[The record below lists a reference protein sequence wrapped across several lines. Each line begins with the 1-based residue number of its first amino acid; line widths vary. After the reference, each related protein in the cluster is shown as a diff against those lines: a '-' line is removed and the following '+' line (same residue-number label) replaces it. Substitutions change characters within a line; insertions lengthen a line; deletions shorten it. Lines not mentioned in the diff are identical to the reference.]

1 MKGLIPFIGDA
12 LGAAL
17 AVELV
22 RTASRAELP
31 TRILIMMYLN
41 VVADFFVSIAVT
53 KPLLSPRR

>member
-1 MKGLIPFIGDA
+1 MQGLIPFIGDA

-31 TRILIMMYLN
+31 TRILIMMYIN
-41 VVADFFVSIAVT
+41 VVADFFVSI
-53 KPLLSPRR
+53 SHY

>member
-1 MKGLIPFIGDA
+1 MKGIIPFIGDA

-41 VVADFFVSIAVT
+41 VVADFFVSILTAE
-53 KPLLSPRR
+53 PLPSP